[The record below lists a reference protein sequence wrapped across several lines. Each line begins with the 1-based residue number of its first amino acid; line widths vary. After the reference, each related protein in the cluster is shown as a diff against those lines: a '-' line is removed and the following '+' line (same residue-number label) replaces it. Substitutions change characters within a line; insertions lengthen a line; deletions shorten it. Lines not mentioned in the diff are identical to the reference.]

1 VDLSLYVNSRKTS
14 SSARSFFNSLV
25 VPLASV
31 LQSYTGSWHAVFV
44 VSAITNVVV
53 VFAAL
58 FILKPMREAHH
69 SENARIDAVVSS
81 A

>member
-1 VDLSLYVNSRKTS
+1 M
-14 SSARSFFNSLV
+14 
-25 VPLASV
+25 
-31 LQSYTGSWHAVFV
+31 
-44 VSAITNVVV
+44 NVVV

-69 SENARIDAVVSS
+69 SENARIGAVASS